1 MLGAP
6 VSDAG
11 PDLLMD
17 ARTELAFF
25 VMQTHS
31 GWMVRADGE
40 VYGPYSCS
48 EAALTEAVDEAHAA
62 GLFGFASVVLVRQ
75 VIGQPYDIKWLY
87 GHDPYPPI

>member
-6 VSDAG
+6 VSDAW

-17 ARTELAFF
+17 TRTELAFF

-31 GWMVRADGE
+31 GWIVRADSA

-62 GLFGFASVVLVRQ
+62 GLFGFASVVLVQQ
-75 VIGQPYDIKWLY
+75 VIGLPYDIKWLY